1 MARTSGEHSGETSR
15 VLLSPLIHGRARL
28 LILSFLLRGKRA
40 VSFTEL
46 RKGLGFTDGSLSV
59 HISKLEEGE
68 LVFVEKTYE
77 GKRPLTLIKV
87 TAKGR
92 KQFRQYI
99 NDLVDIIPGLRDT

>member
-1 MARTSGEHSGETSR
+1 MARTSGGDSDKINR

-28 LILSFLLRGKRA
+28 LILSFLLRGRRA
-40 VSFTEL
+40 ISFTEL

-59 HISKLEEGE
+59 HLTKLQEGE
-68 LVFVEKTYE
+68 LVQIEKTFE

-92 KQFRQYI
+92 RQFRQYI
-99 NDLVDIIPGLRDT
+99 TDLVDIVPGLGDS